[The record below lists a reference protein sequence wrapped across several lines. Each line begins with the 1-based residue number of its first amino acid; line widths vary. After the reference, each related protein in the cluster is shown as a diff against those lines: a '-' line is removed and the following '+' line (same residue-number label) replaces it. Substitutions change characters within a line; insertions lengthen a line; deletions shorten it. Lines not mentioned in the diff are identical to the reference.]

1 MISSTTREERSI
13 RSSVYLKNGGHR
25 PHQFNFFTAKKVV
38 CFFVGFWCVC
48 VFLEAIKENFLLV
61 LVLSLSLDLLRAIK
75 LPILLG
81 GESALHEDLTEE
93 GLREDDGRSGI
104 DPRSKLGGNRRLCD
118 GAHGPDSPKKSLS
131 AIALIL
137 GKNGGDHTAIDEDN
151 ISGTHA
157 GLDILVG
164 VLDADTACDGKNACR
179 TVHESDII
187 AEGSCG
193 LGADGECTTMN
204 NDAGLEECEILFC
217 RLPTGMNST
226 EISPTEGFATDLRGG
241 SAGSLLVSGVVLW
254 HGKGCDQ
261 LLSSAKGQSRL
272 LAGSFLSTFFSED
285 PRQGT
290 KNNKQPNK
298 TLIQLHL
305 DRGLG
310 LGLGLG
316 LDRGLDL

>member
-1 MISSTTREERSI
+1 MTISLSLLPSL
-13 RSSVYLKNGGHR
+13 SLSLSLSL
-25 PHQFNFFTAKKVV
+25 
-38 CFFVGFWCVC
+38 
-48 VFLEAIKENFLLV
+48 FLVLS

-118 GAHGPDSPKKSLS
+118 GADGPDSPKKSLS

-179 TVHESDII
+179 TVHESDVV

-193 LGADGECTTMN
+193 LGADGECKTMN

-254 HGKGCDQ
+254 HGKGCEAVINYCLQQRVKADSWRVPSCQ
-261 LLSSAKGQSRL
+261 LFFRGSE
-272 LAGSFLSTFFSED
+272 AGN
-285 PRQGT
+285 Q
-290 KNNKQPNK
+290 KQQ
-298 TLIQLHL
+298 TTQ
-305 DRGLG
+305 
-310 LGLGLG
+310 
-316 LDRGLDL
+316 